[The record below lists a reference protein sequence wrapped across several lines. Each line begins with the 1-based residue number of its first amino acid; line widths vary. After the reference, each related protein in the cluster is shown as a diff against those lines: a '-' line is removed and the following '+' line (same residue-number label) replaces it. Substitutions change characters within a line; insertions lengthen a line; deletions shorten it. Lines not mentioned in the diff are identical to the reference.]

1 MLRSEISCFQPI
13 LFLFFYSMC
22 LDSNDDMK
30 AVLLAQVESQENIF
44 VPSKWQHL
52 VLTYL
57 QQSQGKK
64 NNHGKISIWIS
75 GQRFETFLV
84 NTNFSYIFKFSLS

>member
-1 MLRSEISCFQPI
+1 MLRSEIPCFQPV
-13 LFLFFYSMC
+13 LCLFFCRMC
-22 LDSNDDMK
+22 MDSNDDTK

-44 VPSKWQHL
+44 IPSKWQHL

-57 QQSQGKK
+57 QQPQGKK

-75 GQRFETFLV
+75 GQRFETF
-84 NTNFSYIFKFSLS
+84 